1 VLRYGNEKTK
11 RLDYL
16 QQTAIKKK
24 GEEEECDIISDGS
37 LSRFS
42 MVINNIY

>member
-16 QQTAIKKK
+16 QQTAIKK

-42 MVINNIY
+42 MEINNIY